1 MTPEWN
7 GNLIFVKRK
16 LHICWTEPTGNFVWI
31 PVGCRKL
38 KKKLDWKIIR
48 GKWLHGESFRGRIVQ
63 KVMEITRKQASSRK
77 YINVIARFLPSR
89 CISSRKTFL
98 FKFSTSLCAYLQLEI
113 DSFNICWIILH
124 HRAVER
130 RRRKKKDK
138 KQKCTTISISE
149 EESLSYS
156 RA

>member
-38 KKKLDWKIIR
+38 KKKTRLKNNQRKMIAWWKFP
-48 GKWLHGESFRGRIVQ
+48 GQNCAKGDG
-63 KVMEITRKQASSRK
+63 ITRKQASSRK

-130 RRRKKKDK
+130 RRKKKKDK